1 MSVRFSLLAACWALA
16 TPILA
21 SAIGLTVLPVFP
33 RPFEPAYAR
42 FSTFDCYDVFSSAK
56 VEGME
61 ANVITVRYETR
72 TNVDPVVCITQFD
85 VSLGTLP
92 PGRYTV
98 KATGNR
104 GEASYVFHVLATAF
118 SQADPVI
125 NYTGMWWD
133 PESSGWGINIV
144 QGPTNLIFATWF
156 VYDEAGRPVWYTL
169 QPGYWIDPHAYG
181 GQVIR
186 TSGPAYTTLGEGTLR
201 PPTYDPS
208 RVTETVVGKGTL
220 SFFGKK
226 NDEGRLLIEMDGVRT
241 MRQIRRL
248 PIE

>member
-1 MSVRFSLLAACWALA
+1 MLALAAPTLA
-16 TPILA
+16 G
-21 SAIGLTVLPVFP
+21 AIGLGVVPVFP

-42 FSTFDCYDVFSSAK
+42 ISTDDCYDVFSSAK

-72 TNVDPVVCITQFD
+72 INVDPVVCVPRFD
-85 VSLGTLP
+85 VSLGALP

-104 GEASYVFHVLATAF
+104 GDSTYVFHVLSTAF
-118 SQADPVI
+118 SASDPVV
-125 NYTGMWWD
+125 NYSGMWWD

-169 QPGYWIDPHAYG
+169 QPGTWFDAHSYG
-181 GQVIR
+181 GPIIR
-186 TSGPAYTTLGEGTLR
+186 STGPAFSTLGEMALR
-201 PPTYDPS
+201 PPTYDAS
-208 RVTETVVGKGTL
+208 RVTETVVGRGSLT
-220 SFFGKK
+220 FFGKR
-226 NDEGRLLIEMDGVRT
+226 NDEGRLWMEVDGLKTYRE
-241 MRQIRRL
+241 IRRL